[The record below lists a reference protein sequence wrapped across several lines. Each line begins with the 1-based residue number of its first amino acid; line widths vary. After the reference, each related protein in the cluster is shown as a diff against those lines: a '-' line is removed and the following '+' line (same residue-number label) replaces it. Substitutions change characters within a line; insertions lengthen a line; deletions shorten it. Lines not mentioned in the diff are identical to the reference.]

1 MSTLLEKLKKNSKL
15 ELTAV
20 LSNSTVFNKK
30 DDIVTD
36 VPMLNVALSGDLERG
51 LTSGL
56 TVLAGP
62 SKHFKT
68 SFGLIMVAS
77 YLRQYPDA
85 AILFY
90 DSEFGSPLDYWK
102 TFGIDT
108 DKVIHSP
115 IRNIEE
121 LKFDLMN
128 QLANIAKGDKI
139 LIFIDSVG
147 NLASKKEVEDALN
160 EKSVADMTRAKA
172 FKSLFRMVTP
182 YLHLNDIPL
191 ICVGHTYKTQ
201 DMYPKDVLSGGTG
214 IYYSAD
220 TVWILGRQQ
229 DKDAEGLNGYN
240 FVINVDKSRFVREKS
255 KVPVSVSFAR
265 GIEKYS
271 GLLDVALEGGFVV
284 KPSMGWYSIKG
295 SQKKSRE
302 ADTYTTEFWDPILAS
317 QEFKDYVRSKYK
329 LGMGAVNTDT
339 PSIKDD
345 DEEN

>member
-1 MSTLLEKLKKNSKL
+1 MSTLLSKLKKNSKL
-15 ELTAV
+15 DLSSV
-20 LSNSTVFNKK
+20 LSESKVFNKK

-36 VPMLNVALSGDLERG
+36 VPMLNVALSGDIDHG

-77 YLRQYPDA
+77 YLRKYPDSA
-85 AILFY
+85 VLFY

-108 DKVIHSP
+108 DRVMHSP

-128 QLANIAKGDKI
+128 QLSNIEKGEKI

-191 ICVGHTYKTQ
+191 LCVGHTYKTQ

-255 KVPVSVSFAR
+255 KVPISVSFAN

-271 GLLDVALEGGFVV
+271 GLLEIAVEGGFVT
-284 KPSMGWYSIKG
+284 KPSMGWYQAKG
-295 SQKKSRE
+295 SQKKNRE
-302 ADTYTTEFWDPILAS
+302 ADTYTQEFWQPILDS
-317 QEFKDYVRSKYK
+317 QEFKDYIRSRFK
-329 LGMGAVNTDT
+329 LGNPAPASA
-339 PSIKDD
+339 PSIVD
-345 DEEN
+345 DEDDE

>member
-1 MSTLLEKLKKNSKL
+1 MSTLIEKLKRNSKL
-15 ELTAV
+15 ELTSV
-20 LSNSTVFNKK
+20 LSDSTVFNKK
-30 DDIVTD
+30 DDIITD
-36 VPMLNVALSGDLERG
+36 VPMLNVALSGDLEHG

-77 YLRQYPDA
+77 YLRKYPDA

-90 DSEFGSPLDYWK
+90 DSEFGSPFEYWK

-108 DKVIHSP
+108 DKVVHSP
-115 IRNIEE
+115 IRNVEE

-128 QLANIAKGDKI
+128 QLANIDKSEKV

-147 NLASKKEVEDALN
+147 NLASKKEIEDALN

-182 YLHLNDIPL
+182 YLNLNDIPL

-229 DKDAEGLNGYN
+229 DKDADGLNGYN

-255 KVPVSVSFAR
+255 KIPVSVSFAR

-271 GLLDVALEGGFVV
+271 GLLDIAVEGGFVT
-284 KPSMGWYSIKG
+284 KPKAGWYATKNTE
-295 SQKKSRE
+295 KNFRE
-302 ADTYTTEFWDPILAS
+302 ADTHNKEFWDPILKS
-317 QEFKDYVRSKYK
+317 KEFKEYIRSHYK
-329 LGMGAVNTDT
+329 LGMGAVNTNN

-345 DEEN
+345 EETE

>member
-15 ELTAV
+15 DLTSV
-20 LSNSTVFNKK
+20 LSESKVFNKR
-30 DDIVTD
+30 DDVATD
-36 VPMLNVALSGDLERG
+36 VPMLNVALSGDTEHG
-51 LTSGL
+51 LTNGL

-77 YLRQYPDA
+77 YLKRYEDA
-85 AILFY
+85 VVLFY

-108 DKVIHSP
+108 NRVIHSP

-121 LKFDLMN
+121 LKFDLMS
-128 QLANIAKGDKI
+128 QLNNVEKGEKI

-255 KVPVSVSFAR
+255 KIPIYVSFAN

-271 GLLDVALEGGFVV
+271 GLLEVALEGGFVT
-284 KPSMGWYSIKG
+284 KPSMGWYQAKD
-295 SQKKSRE
+295 SQRKCRE
-302 ADTYTTEFWDPILAS
+302 SDTYNKEFWDPILQS
-317 QEFKDYVRSKYK
+317 KEFKDYVRSRYK
-329 LGMGAVNTDT
+329 LGLGGVNNTA

-345 DEEN
+345 EDE